1 MKKLISA
8 TLAASLALSLA
19 ACGSS
24 ASTDSVAASSE
35 AASTESTAAS
45 SEAAESTAETSEL
58 AGTTLKVA
66 ASPTP
71 HAEILNVA
79 KEVLA
84 EQGIDLEVVEF
95 SDYVQPN
102 LVTEN
107 GEVDANYFQHKPY
120 LDGFNVKQGTHLVSV
135 GPVHYEP
142 LGIYPGKSDDL
153 ANIADGATIAVP
165 NDTTNEARAL
175 QLLAT
180 QGLITVR
187 DDAGL
192 TATINDITENPHNIK
207 FEEIEAAQLP
217 RTVQDVDFA
226 VINGNYAL
234 AAGFSVKNDALATE
248 DASSE
253 AAQTYANI
261 LAVKEGRENDPAI
274 QALYAA
280 LTSDKVKDYI
290 NSTYDGAVVP
300 IF

>member
-35 AASTESTAAS
+35 AASAESTAAS

-79 KEVLA
+79 KDILA
-84 EQGIDLEVVEF
+84 EQGIDLEVIEF
-95 SDYVQPN
+95 TEYVQPN
-102 LVTEN
+102 LVTES

-120 LDGFNVKQGTHLVSV
+120 LDGFNVEQGTHLVSV
-135 GPVHYEP
+135 GAVHYEP
-142 LGIYPGKSDDL
+142 FGIYPGKSSDL
-153 ANIADGATIAVP
+153 ENIADGATIAIP
-165 NDTTNEARAL
+165 SDTTNEARAL
-175 QLLAT
+175 QLLAA

>member
-24 ASTDSVAASSE
+24 ASTDSVAAS
-35 AASTESTAAS
+35 TESTAAS
-45 SEAAESTAETSEL
+45 SAAAESTAETSEL

-79 KEVLA
+79 KDILA
-84 EQGIDLEVVEF
+84 EQGIDLEVIEF
-95 SDYVQPN
+95 TEYVQPN
-102 LVTEN
+102 LVTES

-120 LDGFNVKQGTHLVSV
+120 LDGFNVEQGTHLVSV
-135 GPVHYEP
+135 GAVHYEP
-142 LGIYPGKSDDL
+142 FGIYPGKSSDL
-153 ANIADGATIAVP
+153 ENIADGATIAIP
-165 NDTTNEARAL
+165 SDTTNEARAL
-175 QLLAT
+175 QLLAA

-187 DDAGL
+187 DGAGL

-253 AAQTYANI
+253 AAQTYANV
-261 LAVKEGRENDPAI
+261 LVVKEGRENDPAI

>member
-8 TLAASLALSLA
+8 TLAATLALSLA

-24 ASTDSVAASSE
+24 ASSTE

-45 SEAAESTAETSEL
+45 TEAAESTAETSEL

-79 KEVLA
+79 KDILA

-102 LVTEN
+102 LVTES
-107 GEVDANYFQHKPY
+107 GEVDANYFQHTPY
-120 LDGFNVKQGTHLVSV
+120 LESFNEENGTHLVSV
-135 GPVHYEP
+135 GAIHYEP
-142 LGIYPGKSDDL
+142 FGIYPGKSNDL
-153 ANIADGATIAVP
+153 ANIADCATIAVP

-175 QLLAT
+175 QLLAA

-187 DDAGL
+187 DGAGL
-192 TATINDITENPHNIK
+192 TATVNDITENPHNLQI
-207 FEEIEAAQLP
+207 EEIEAAQLP

-226 VINGNYAL
+226 VINGNYAME
-234 AAGFSVKNDALATE
+234 AGFSVGKDALATE

-253 AAQTYANI
+253 AAQTYANV
-261 LAVKEGRENDPAI
+261 LVVKEGNENNPAI
-274 QALYAA
+274 QALLKA
-280 LTSDKVKDYI
+280 LQSDEVKNYI
-290 NSTYDGAVVP
+290 DQTYDGAVVA